1 MFRCDGNFL
10 YFISNVGFLGVYIC
24 QRRVARVHYTV
35 NLYFDNKSKTK
46 VVSGVQSNH
55 RYVQESRST
64 SNRVTTISRWKAWVK
79 AEISK
84 IQKEHES
91 PTVGQWMTSF
101 RDVDSLQWT
110 CRDKTNRINNQ
121 NSIILYPFYILLGL
135 SIVCTFE
142 SRGHENTTEIIQI
155 SFSGHQVGR
164 KRKEIRS

>member
-1 MFRCDGNFL
+1 MYTFVKGEWLVCITLWTYTLIINLKQKLWVECSRTTDMCRNPGLLAIELLPSLDGRP
-10 YFISNVGFLGVYIC
+10 GWK
-24 QRRVARVHYTV
+24 QR
-35 NLYFDNKSKTK
+35 FPKS
-46 VVSGVQSNH
+46 
-55 RYVQESRST
+55 RRSM
-64 SNRVTTISRWKAWVK
+64 
-79 AEISK
+79 
-84 IQKEHES
+84 S
-91 PTVGQWMTSF
+91 PLQWASELTSF